1 MTSSPTSK
9 PLLTRIKCLIIIND
23 NKYVINVDNH
33 LNGITFNQVF
43 NEIQKQI
50 ETKPE
55 ISSETHIFEVSTHS

>member
-23 NKYVINVDNH
+23 NKYSINVDNH

-50 ETKPE
+50 ETKPK